1 MISEST
7 VLAALKQLFKTTPS
21 LEDYIASHNPTDA
34 CHVEQLQRQYDK
46 MIKNHPYWD

>member
-21 LEDYIASHNPTDA
+21 IEDYIAAHNPTDA
-34 CHVEQLQRQYDK
+34 CHVEQLQRQYDRLVK
-46 MIKNHPYWD
+46 GHPYWG